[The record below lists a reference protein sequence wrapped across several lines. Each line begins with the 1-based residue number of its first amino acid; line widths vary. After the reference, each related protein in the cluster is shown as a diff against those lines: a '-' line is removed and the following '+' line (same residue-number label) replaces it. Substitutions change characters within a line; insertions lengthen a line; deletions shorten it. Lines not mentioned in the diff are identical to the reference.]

1 MDGYEAT
8 KQIRELFN
16 KYQIDQPIISAV
28 TGHTEAKWT
37 QKCIDSG
44 MDMVLFKP
52 VNPTDLKKLIS
63 MVEIYPVKK
72 EEAAHIEVSNESSD
86 SISGSICSD

>member
-1 MDGYEAT
+1 
-8 KQIRELFN
+8 
-16 KYQIDQPIISAV
+16 
-28 TGHTEAKWT
+28 
-37 QKCIDSG
+37 

-52 VNPTDLKKLIS
+52 VNPVDLKKLIS